1 MRPPHFPEALKKK
14 EPAELVAYAVLI
26 AGMIFVLMQLLT
38 TYTGYSF
45 YEYRRI
51 ENGISGE
58 LVRTDGRTLRFRGN
72 SFPVPRSG
80 DTLIVRVPLSRE
92 NHLLNSALSFCWTG
106 AVVTA
111 SDPEGNLL
119 FSYGE
124 NMEAEG
130 HQIGDVL
137 CIIPLPESAWEHFVT
152 LTLRQAQGRGAGHF
166 HSLRITRTANA
177 IHYALVRYLV
187 EFVLFITCFWTALV
201 CTVLFG
207 IAAVRRPGLR
217 QWFWFSAFCAASSGW
232 VIGYLHFINAISRW
246 SYLAANSAYISVCI
260 MPAAV
265 SMFLSRWPFPPK
277 ICRFYRR
284 SALLFTAFF
293 AAAVLFELF
302 TPLHYYH
309 FMGPLC
315 TLVFIHILLTAY
327 VLLRV
332 SPAQSNERPTMVL
345 KWGLLASCLFLLLEL
360 IRFSADRLVD
370 RPGPAMRLFL
380 SINMAPA
387 FVFLTILSFLLNSI
401 LMLFHQIMES
411 REKENLKKIAWIDPL
426 SAIPNRQACVRRLE
440 ELEQKEIRN
449 YTLYFFDADNLKKAN
464 DTYGHDMGDELI
476 IFVAHS
482 VRNTFEDYP
491 GFFGRWGGD
500 EFIACV
506 IGSIPPE
513 DPIATFR
520 RNIEEGNQYHFFP
533 FHASVSQGW
542 AVSTAEAPLTPKEAL
557 EEADR
562 RMYEHKRQA
571 KASRRSFPN

>member
-14 EPAELVAYAVLI
+14 EPAELVAYTVLV
-26 AGMIFVLMQLLT
+26 AGMVFVLMQLLT
-38 TYTGYSF
+38 TCTGYSF

-51 ENGISGE
+51 EHGISGE
-58 LVRTDGRTLRFRGN
+58 LIRADGRALPFREN
-72 SFPVPRSG
+72 SFAVPRSG
-80 DTLIVRVPLSRE
+80 DTLIVRVPLLRE
-92 NHLLNSALSFCWTG
+92 NYLPNSSLSFCWPG

-111 SDPEGNLL
+111 SDPEGKLL
-119 FSYGE
+119 FSYGGD
-124 NMEAEG
+124 MEAGG

-137 CIIPLPESAWEHFVT
+137 CIVPLPEDAWGHFVT
-152 LTLRQAQGRGAGHF
+152 LTLRQVQGRGTGYF

-177 IHYALVRYLV
+177 IHYSLVRYLV
-187 EFVLFITCFWTALV
+187 EFILFVTTFWTALLS
-201 CTVLFG
+201 TVFFG
-207 IAAVRRPGLR
+207 LAAARRPALR
-217 QWFWFSAFCAASSGW
+217 QWFWFSAFCTASSGW
-232 VIGYLHFINAISRW
+232 VIGYLHFIDAVSRW
-246 SYLAANSAYISVCI
+246 TYLSANSAYISVCI
-260 MPAAV
+260 MPAAI
-265 SMFLSRWPFPPK
+265 SMFLSCWAFPPK
-277 ICRFYRR
+277 IRLFYRR
-284 SALLFTAFF
+284 SAELFAVFF
-293 AAAVLFELF
+293 DAAVLFELF

-315 TLVFIHILLTAY
+315 TLVFLHIIFTAY

-332 SPAQSNERPTMVL
+332 SPAQSSERPTMVL
-345 KWGLLASCLFLLLEL
+345 KWGLLAACLFLFLEL
-360 IRFSADRLVD
+360 VRFSSDRLVD

-380 SINMAPA
+380 TINMAPA
-387 FVFLTILSFLLNSI
+387 FVFLTILSFLLNSV
-401 LMLFHQIMES
+401 LMLLHRIREN

-426 SAIPNRQACVRRLE
+426 SAIPNRQACARRLE
-440 ELEQKEIRN
+440 ELEQKEIRD

-520 RNIEEGNQYHFFP
+520 RNIEEGNQYRFFP

-542 AVSTAEAPLTPKEAL
+542 AVSTAEAPLTPNEAL

-562 RMYEHKRQA
+562 RMYEHKRQT
-571 KASRRSFPN
+571 KASRRSFPD